1 MSDQLVGKKFGPYEI
16 LELLGSGAT
25 ARVYRAHQ
33 LSEGRIV
40 ALKILRPEFG
50 QIDSFFSRFQ
60 TEMRLVANTQHFH
73 VVPIFD
79 ISQQEG
85 QPYVAMR
92 YLDGGTLLS
101 WIGRM
106 GQMPPEM
113 TVPIIKQVASAL
125 DHIHDRGLLHRDVRP
140 ANILFDTNSE
150 AYLTDFNVPALAA
163 ARMKVL
169 ASPLPAPAEY
179 LAPELTLTENI
190 PTPSVDV
197 YSLGVTLFH
206 MLTGSLPYQGASQ
219 DEIARKHRE
228 EPIPSVQRF
237 NPMLT
242 QDIEI
247 VLLRALGKQ
256 PADRFQK
263 ALDLSM
269 ALAKSVGVDI
279 ETTNRLDV
287 AQLEE
292 LAKDMRQARADET
305 PVKFDLASM
314 VAADADSSSPTPV
327 VKLAAPAI
335 PAPRRTEAPADKAV
349 EKAGPST
356 RQLSMAEVER
366 QAKARQRAIRR
377 AQRAPA
383 PWYAVIPVMILL
395 LLMWFSVG
403 LFAGARVRIQV
414 NQVTLSVIHAVQTG
428 EAATATQIG
437 EATQVAAANATATQS
452 VFDATA
458 TAEAAVVVPTDT
470 PTPSPTPTVTPSP
483 TPTGVGGS
491 LGRIALVSNRD
502 GDNDIFLLD
511 LNTGEFVNLTD
522 NDVEDDAPAF
532 SPDGQWIAYE
542 SMDDTQQRQHIFAM
556 QADGS
561 ERHELTTGIRTDEYP
576 IWSPEGT
583 ILFLSEE
590 GNRFYLRSV
599 TLEGVEIEILQLP
612 VRVRPIEF
620 TADGLSL
627 LAFGRTPPDSHDEL
641 MNLELATGN
650 RLRLSNQVGLIAF
663 GDLSPDG
670 SKIVF
675 TWTLNNRRQ
684 VWLADTTCEFANR
697 CNAQRLTDDFFN
709 YDTPRFSPDGTLI
722 LVTANRFNHRD
733 LFILDLNG
741 NTVLRVTESP
751 FEEFSGVWAPVGIS
765 D

>member
-1 MSDQLVGKKFGPYEI
+1 
-16 LELLGSGAT
+16 
-25 ARVYRAHQ
+25 
-33 LSEGRIV
+33 
-40 ALKILRPEFG
+40 
-50 QIDSFFSRFQ
+50 
-60 TEMRLVANTQHFH
+60 
-73 VVPIFD
+73 
-79 ISQQEG
+79 
-85 QPYVAMR
+85 
-92 YLDGGTLLS
+92 
-101 WIGRM
+101 
-106 GQMPPEM
+106 
-113 TVPIIKQVASAL
+113 
-125 DHIHDRGLLHRDVRP
+125 
-140 ANILFDTNSE
+140 
-150 AYLTDFNVPALAA
+150 
-163 ARMKVL
+163 
-169 ASPLPAPAEY
+169 
-179 LAPELTLTENI
+179 
-190 PTPSVDV
+190 
-197 YSLGVTLFH
+197 
-206 MLTGSLPYQGASQ
+206 
-219 DEIARKHRE
+219 
-228 EPIPSVQRF
+228 VQRF

-256 PADRFQK
+256 PADRFPK

-269 ALAKSVGVDI
+269 ALAKAIGVDI

-335 PAPRRTEAPADKAV
+335 PAPRRPEAPADRPV

-356 RQLSMAEVER
+356 RQLSVAEVER
-366 QAKARQRAIRR
+366 QDKARQRAIRR
-377 AQRAPA
+377 AQRAAAPA

-414 NQVTLSVIHAVQTG
+414 NQATLSVIHAVQTG

-452 VFDATA
+452 IMDATA
-458 TAEAAVVVPTDT
+458 TGAAVVPTDT
-470 PTPSPTPTVTPSP
+470 PTPSPTPTATPSP
-483 TPTGVGGS
+483 TPTAVGGS

-511 LNTGEFVNLTD
+511 LNTGEFLKLTD
-522 NDVEDDAPAF
+522 NDVEDDAPSF

-542 SMDDTQQRQHIFAM
+542 SLDNAQQRQHIHAM
-556 QADGS
+556 RADGS
-561 ERHELTTGIRTDEYP
+561 ERRELTTGIRTDEYP

-612 VRVRPIEF
+612 IRVRPIEF

-627 LAFGRTPPDSHDEL
+627 LAFGRTPPDNHDEL

-650 RLRLSNQVGLIAF
+650 RRRLTNQVGLIPF

-670 SKIVF
+670 SQIVF
-675 TWTLNNRRQ
+675 TWTLNNRKQ

-709 YDTPRFSPDGTLI
+709 YETPRFSPDGTLI

-741 NTVLRVTESP
+741 NTVRRVTESP
-751 FEEFSGVWAPVGIS
+751 FEEFNGVWEPAPATP
-765 D
+765 